1 MPPGGTDRGLRSLM
15 SRYLPPGSYPHV
27 PSCSASIAS
36 GGESLHP
43 LLRHLLRVAPDRT
56 EVLALFG
63 EAPQL
68 AEEAALQQAGGQM
81 LEMFMPD
88 EPLSYRARGQRLEVL
103 FRRMLEHALSLA
115 INARCALGQAEE
127 AERPAAHA
135 MLVAYVAA
143 QQVVGARRMA
153 MDLYNGR

>member
-1 MPPGGTDRGLRSLM
+1 M
-15 SRYLPPGSYPHV
+15 SRYLLPGSYPHI

-36 GGESLHP
+36 GGDSLHP

-63 EAPQL
+63 EEAPQL

-81 LEMFMPD
+81 LEMFMSD
-88 EPLSYRARGQRLEVL
+88 MPLSYRARGQQLEVL

-115 INARCALGQAEE
+115 INARCALGQVEE
-127 AERPAAHA
+127 AEKPAAHA
-135 MLVAYVAA
+135 MLIAYVAA